1 MKRRVLS
8 VLVVAGAL
16 AGGLAPAVRAAVA
29 PGGPGSPSYYD
40 LARKDCV
47 GTARDGGSKV
57 WFTVADGV
65 LSDVY
70 WPNVDATNVKTL
82 QYEVTDGRSF
92 TDLQTRDMSYRSFSD
107 PTGMAC
113 TVVASSAAHHYRLLT
128 TYLADPGRDAVLMR
142 TRFEGPAADRVY
154 VRLDPL
160 AGGSGGGGDQNA
172 GANSAQLD
180 TLHGDPVPVAFNTNT
195 TTQAVNRDYAVPTFE
210 ALQSSSGFSAASVGY
225 AGTSSDGQ
233 QMLDADRALTAFDS
247 APNGHV
253 ALTARLRLHGGR
265 GVNLALGFGTTEN
278 LALRTADRSADQSF
292 DGAWKRYDRQWQRYD
307 SRLRRPSA
315 RLGAAVAR
323 QYYRS
328 VNVVKA
334 SEDKTFPGAIAAGLA
349 SPWGQ
354 AVPAGQA
361 TNGKATYFGSYREVF
376 ARDLYEAFTGLLVAG
391 DVRTARAA
399 TRFLFDR
406 QQQADGSMPR
416 NSLLNGK
423 VAPDTG
429 GLQLDETSY
438 PILMDWQSGLAG
450 APPAVPRPRG
460 AGRGLPGG
468 PRAIGRR
475 RALGGAERL
484 LAVDDR
490 GGDRRAH
497 RRGEHRPG
505 QRRRRPRDDLSGHGR
520 RLRPQHQGLDC
531 DHQRALRAQLLPA
544 AVQERRPERCG
555 PGEPR

>member
-195 TTQAVNRDYAVPTFE
+195 TTQAVNRDYAV
-210 ALQSSSGFSAASVGY
+210 A
-225 AGTSSDGQ
+225 
-233 QMLDADRALTAFDS
+233 
-247 APNGHV
+247 
-253 ALTARLRLHGGR
+253 
-265 GVNLALGFGTTEN
+265 
-278 LALRTADRSADQSF
+278 
-292 DGAWKRYDRQWQRYD
+292 
-307 SRLRRPSA
+307 
-315 RLGAAVAR
+315 
-323 QYYRS
+323 
-328 VNVVKA
+328 
-334 SEDKTFPGAIAAGLA
+334 
-349 SPWGQ
+349 
-354 AVPAGQA
+354 
-361 TNGKATYFGSYREVF
+361 
-376 ARDLYEAFTGLLVAG
+376 
-391 DVRTARAA
+391 DVRGPA
-399 TRFLFDR
+399 
-406 QQQADGSMPR
+406 
-416 NSLLNGK
+416 
-423 VAPDTG
+423 
-429 GLQLDETSY
+429 
-438 PILMDWQSGLAG
+438 ILVRVL
-450 APPAVPRPRG
+450 
-460 AGRGLPGG
+460 GR
-468 PRAIGRR
+468 
-475 RALGGAERL
+475 E
-484 LAVDDR
+484 
-490 GGDRRAH
+490 
-497 RRGEHRPG
+497 
-505 QRRRRPRDDLSGHGR
+505 R
-520 RLRPQHQGLDC
+520 RLRGHVVR
-531 DHQRALRAQLLPA
+531 RAADA
-544 AVQERRPERCG
+544 RCG
-555 PGEPR
+555 SGADRI